1 MGEEGMKFQAYNKI
15 LIEEQTVTNY
25 VVEGIIMG
33 YEFKIRYPSY
43 RGTYLSCIEK
53 LEIKIDEEPVNQ
65 RIIYFSLNGKQY
77 LIDELKDQY
86 KDYWNIL
93 DEATITILQKGGITK
108 GIHMVSIEMCHRI
121 PYAENNGKYL
131 ILSSAAAR
139 PLMAE

>member
-25 VVEGIIMG
+25 VVEGVILG

-65 RIIYFSLNGKQY
+65 GIIYFSLNGKQY
-77 LIDELKDQY
+77 LIDELRDQY
-86 KDYWNIL
+86 KEYWNIL
-93 DEATITILQKGGITK
+93 DEATITILQKGGIAK
-108 GIHMVSIEMCHRI
+108 GIHTVSVEMHHRI
-121 PYAENNGKYL
+121 PFAEHDGKYL